1 MNKFIFP
8 VDFIVLDFEADKE
21 VPIILGKHFLA
32 TGKTLIDVQKGELNI
47 WVNDQQVT
55 FNVLDTMKSLGEVQ
69 DCNLINIVDL
79 IVVKRLNSCYNNKEI
94 KAVTFEELEDEDLE
108 TADIAWL
115 GEKQP
120 VRIDNHFKSI
130 HLSNREVKLYVPS
143 IESPPILKLKLLLS
157 YLKYVYIS
165 DNNTFPLIISSS
177 LNADQ
182 ENDLVDVLG
191 RYKKAIK
198 WTMAYIKGI
207 SPSICMHKIL
217 LEDCYNNSIEQQRI
231 LNPIMKKIVKKKI
244 IKWLDTGIIYPILDS
259 SWVSPVQCVS
269 KKGGATVVAN
279 KKSELISTRTVTG
292 WRVCI
297 DYRKLTKATRNDHFP
312 LHFIDQMLDRLAGKE
327 YYCFLDGYSDY
338 NQIVIAPED
347 QEKTTFTYP
356 YGTFAFKRI
365 SFGL

>member
-1 MNKFIFP
+1 
-8 VDFIVLDFEADKE
+8 
-21 VPIILGKHFLA
+21 
-32 TGKTLIDVQKGELNI
+32 
-47 WVNDQQVT
+47 
-55 FNVLDTMKSLGEVQ
+55 MKSLDEVQ
-69 DCNLINIVDL
+69 DYNLINIVDL
-79 IVVKRLNSCYNNKEI
+79 IVVKRLNSCYSNKEI

-108 TADIAWL
+108 TVDIAWL

-120 VRIDNHFKSI
+120 VRIDKHFKSI

-143 IESPPILKLKLLLS
+143 IESPPILELKLLLS

-182 ENDLVDVLG
+182 ENGLVDVLG
-191 RYKKAIK
+191 KYKKAIK
-198 WTMAYIKGI
+198 WTIAYIEGI

-231 LNPIMKKIVKKKI
+231 LNPIMKKIMKKKKI
-244 IKWLDTGIIYPILDS
+244 IKWLDTGIIYLILDS

-279 KKSELISTRTVTG
+279 KKSELISTRIVTR
-292 WRVCI
+292 WRVCM
-297 DYRKLTKATRNDHFP
+297 DYRKLTKATRKDHFP

-327 YYCFLDGYSDY
+327 YSYFLDGYSDY
-338 NQIVIAPED
+338 NQIVIALED
-347 QEKTTFTYP
+347 QEKTTFTCP
-356 YGTFAFKRI
+356 YGTFAFRRM